1 MIKIKLKN
9 KINKQNLNKSI
20 NLNKNIINQFEKL
33 VELIKKNNKLELN
46 SKIKKINGYRIK
58 HFLYAINVISNIP
71 YVITLDNVKML
82 EKIDG
87 ISKGTVNRIIEIL
100 NNGFL
105 QEINIL
111 EKELFSKNKDVEI
124 INDLNN
130 IVGIGDISAL
140 KLIKKFNIKSIEDL
154 KEKVDNKIID
164 VNDKIK
170 LGLKYYG
177 KYETNIPRDEINQ
190 IYNYLDEKISKFNK
204 KLLFFICGSYRRNK
218 ITSNDI
224 DILLIN
230 KDIIYQD
237 DIYES
242 DCLNDIVSMLKE
254 DNFIKDDLTGIDGKT
269 KYMGFCK
276 YKNNPI
282 RRIDIRMVGVESFAT
297 ALVYFTGSY
306 ELNQMMRKQAKK
318 LNYKLNEYGLF
329 NIDTNEMILI
339 KSEED
344 LFNILQMKYLEPYER

>member
-1 MIKIKLKN
+1 MIKIKLKK
-9 KINKQNLNKSI
+9 KINKQNLNNSI
-20 NLNKNIINQFEKL
+20 NINKNIINQFEKL
-33 VELIKKNNKLELN
+33 VELIKKNNKLELD
-46 SKIKKINGYRIK
+46 SKIKKINGFRIK
-58 HFLYAINVISNIP
+58 HFLYAINVISNIS

-105 QEINIL
+105 QEVNIL
-111 EKELFSKNKDVEI
+111 EKELSSKNKDVEI

-154 KEKVDNKIID
+154 KEKVNNKIIY

-177 KYETNIPRDEINQ
+177 KYKTNIPRDEINQ

-230 KDIIYQD
+230 EDIIFQD
-237 DIYES
+237 DVYES

-254 DNFIKDDLTGIDGKT
+254 DGFIKDDLTGIDGKT
-269 KYMGFCK
+269 KYMGFCR

-282 RRIDIRMVGVESFAT
+282 RRIDIRMVGVESFAS

-306 ELNQMMRKQAKK
+306 ELNQKMRKQAKK

-329 NIDTNEMILI
+329 DINTNKMILI

-344 LFNILQMKYLEPYER
+344 LFNILKMKYLEPYER